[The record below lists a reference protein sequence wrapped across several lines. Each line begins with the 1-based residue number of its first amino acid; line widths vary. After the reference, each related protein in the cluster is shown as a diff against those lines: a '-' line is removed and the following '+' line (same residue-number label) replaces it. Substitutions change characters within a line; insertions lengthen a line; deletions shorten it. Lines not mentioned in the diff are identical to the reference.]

1 MTDSPNT
8 PLHTQLHTSWLTRR
22 QEAFET
28 GIDALRRMSACKT
41 PVEMAVIY
49 GEWLSG
55 SMTRVLADLEE
66 GQKAS
71 LALFAS
77 TPRAEPA
84 ASAEPAAPPQ
94 LREAA

>member
-8 PLHTQLHTSWLTRR
+8 PLHTSWMARR

-28 GIDALRRMSACKT
+28 GMEALRRMSACKT

-55 SMTRVLADLEE
+55 SMTRILADLEE